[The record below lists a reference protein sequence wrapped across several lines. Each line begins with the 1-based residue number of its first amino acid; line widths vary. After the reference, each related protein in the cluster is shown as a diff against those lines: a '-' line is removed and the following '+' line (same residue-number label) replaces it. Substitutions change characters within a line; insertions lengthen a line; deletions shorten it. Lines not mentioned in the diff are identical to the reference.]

1 MSADP
6 FANTT
11 TVKNILQHVISPK
24 IVKDIGGGYVTKTDL
39 VNVHNLLFSEKA
51 TSTGTPITPLTAQ
64 CGTVIMPQSS
74 NDLTLYH
81 SRVTTSSVILA
92 VSCNTNAEAFIRS
105 VTPGN
110 KQFTI
115 SLFIPVGYETI
126 ISWFIAAF

>member
-11 TVKNILQHVISPK
+11 TVKNILQHIISPK
-24 IVKDIGGGYVTKTDL
+24 IVRGGSGGYVTKTDL

-51 TSTGTPITPLTAQ
+51 TTTGTALSPLTGQ
-64 CGTVIMPQSS
+64 CGTVVIPAGQQ
-74 NDLTLYH
+74 DVILYH
-81 SRVTTSSVILA
+81 SRATTSSVILA
-92 VSCNTNAEAFIRS
+92 ISCNTNNESIIRS

-115 SLFIPVGYETI
+115 SLFITVSFDVTV
-126 ISWFIAAF
+126 SWFIAAF